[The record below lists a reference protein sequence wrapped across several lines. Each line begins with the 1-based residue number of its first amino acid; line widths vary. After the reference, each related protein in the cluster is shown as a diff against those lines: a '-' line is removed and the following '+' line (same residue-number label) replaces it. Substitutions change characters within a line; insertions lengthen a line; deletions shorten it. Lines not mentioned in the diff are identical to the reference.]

1 MNAGYTRFRLLMLR
15 AIIVIGLIAIV
26 FKLWALQVVSSQ
38 EYVDAADQNRYRL
51 VSVDAPR
58 GVIYDRQG
66 RKLVRNVPGFSVSVV
81 PGDLPADEVEREMV
95 LARLATL
102 LEMPVR
108 ASDGSGI
115 DDLIQ
120 SSATGPYATGP
131 FVPVTIAQKVDREAA
146 FRVQED
152 SLALPGVSV
161 VAEPEREYLDSE
173 LMAHIVGYM
182 GRINQADLAARA
194 AQGYE
199 PGDRIGLTGVERTQ
213 EDVLAGVKG
222 QKHIEVNVDGR
233 ETRVIA
239 AEDPI
244 PGHSVY
250 LTIDT
255 TLQRQVEAALAK
267 GMLAAGSEVGVAIAM
282 DPRTGEVLAMVSLP
296 TFDNNLFASGI
307 SYEDLASLSNDPRFP
322 LINHAVGGQYPPGSV
337 FKIIPASGALEEGV
351 LTESTTL
358 DCGGTMLL
366 PNKFFPTDL
375 SQAQTFY
382 CWSRY
387 GHGSINV
394 VTAISQSCDIFFYK
408 ATGGFEEFQGLG
420 IDRLGAY
427 ASMFGI
433 GERTGVELTGEASGL
448 LPSERWKRLTYSES
462 WFTGDTYN
470 AAIGQGYVLVTPL
483 QMLNATAAIAN
494 GGTLYR
500 PQVVYQEVDIQG
512 QVVRPFAPEVIRE
525 LDVSPENIEL
535 VRRGMRGAV
544 TNGTAY
550 RMHLPEVD
558 VAGKTGTA
566 EYTEL
571 DENGNVI
578 MDEWGYLPT
587 HAWFTAFAPYDNP
600 EIALIVFLHGGG
612 EGSLT
617 AVPVGE
623 EILRAYFD
631 IPLPGSTGE
640 TGSTG

>member
-1 MNAGYTRFRLLMLR
+1 MNSGYVRFRLLAFR
-15 AIIVIGLIAIV
+15 AVLVIGLVAIV
-26 FKLWALQVVSSQ
+26 LKLWTLQVVSSQ
-38 EYVDAADQNRYRL
+38 EYIDAADQNRYRL
-51 VSVDAPR
+51 VSIDAPR

-66 RKLVRNVPGFSVSVV
+66 RKLVHNVPGFTVSVV
-81 PGDLPADEVEREMV
+81 PGDLPADDAEREIV
-95 LARLATL
+95 LEHLSALLAL
-102 LEMPVR
+102 PVR

-120 SSATGPYATGP
+120 AGTTGPYATGP
-131 FVPVTIAQKVDREAA
+131 FVPIVIARKVDRQAA
-146 FRVQED
+146 FSIQED
-152 SLALPGVSV
+152 SLALPGVTV
-161 VAEPEREYLDSE
+161 EGEPEREYLDSE

-182 GRINQADLAARA
+182 GRINQTDLAARA

-213 EDVLAGVKG
+213 EAVLAGVKG

-239 AEDPI
+239 AEEPV
-244 PGHSVY
+244 PGHSIY

-255 TLQRQVEAALAK
+255 VFQRKVEAALSK
-267 GMLAAGSEVGVAIAM
+267 GMQAAGSEVGVAIAM
-282 DPRTGEVLAMVSLP
+282 DPRTGEILAMVSLP

-307 SYEDLASLSNDPRFP
+307 SYQDLATLSNDPRFP

-358 DCGGTMLL
+358 DCRGTMLL

-420 IDRLGAY
+420 IDRLGSY
-427 ASMFGI
+427 AAMFGI

-494 GGTLYR
+494 RGTLYR
-500 PQVVYQEVDIQG
+500 PQVVYQEVDIDG
-512 QVVRPFAPEVIRE
+512 SVVRPFEPEVIRE
-525 LDVSPENIEL
+525 LDVSPKNIEL
-535 VRRGMRGAV
+535 VRRGMRGTV

-550 RMHLPEVD
+550 RLRLPEVD

-587 HAWFTAFAPYDNP
+587 HAYFTAFAPYDDP
-600 EIALIVFLHGGG
+600 EIALIVFLQGGG
-612 EGSLT
+612 EGSQT

-631 IPLPGSTGE
+631 IPLPGAASVTGV
-640 TGSTG
+640 TG